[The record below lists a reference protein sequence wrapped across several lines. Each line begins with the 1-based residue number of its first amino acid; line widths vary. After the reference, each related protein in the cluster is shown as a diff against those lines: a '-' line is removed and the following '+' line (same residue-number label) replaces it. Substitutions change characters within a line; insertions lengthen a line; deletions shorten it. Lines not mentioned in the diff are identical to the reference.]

1 MAVAKQADL
10 QNLAYDTTQRHIWI
24 MQRTL
29 SVGEYEPR
37 QQHRLELSIQRE
49 PANKGKQ

>member
-1 MAVAKQADL
+1 MAVAKQGDL
-10 QNLAYDTTQRHIWI
+10 HNLAYDTTRRHIWI
-24 MQRTL
+24 MRRTL

-49 PANKGKQ
+49 PANDGEQ